1 MLLVGSSMIFVAAQT
16 EAEIVKESEL
26 YRASTGWRS
35 LQDLHLNFSDHYPIS
50 IFGGKWK
57 GAQET
62 DK

>member
-1 MLLVGSSMIFVAAQT
+1 MIFVAAQT